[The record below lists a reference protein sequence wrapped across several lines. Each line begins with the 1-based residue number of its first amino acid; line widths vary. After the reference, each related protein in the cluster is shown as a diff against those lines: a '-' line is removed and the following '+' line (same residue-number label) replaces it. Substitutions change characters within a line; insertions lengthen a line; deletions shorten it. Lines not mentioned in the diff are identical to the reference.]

1 MSGWADLTMV
11 INATDFLYGGCTL
24 FFKDPITG
32 RCYELYDPLALS
44 GREANN
50 KVLTA
55 KPVRLNIY
63 SEYLDNCREVSM
75 KGARRA

>member
-1 MSGWADLTMV
+1 MNGWDDLIMV
-11 INATDFLYGGCTL
+11 LNDTDFFYGGYTL
-24 FFKDPITG
+24 FFKDSATG

-44 GREANN
+44 GRENNN

-55 KPVRLNIY
+55 KPVRLKTYN
-63 SEYLDNCREVSM
+63 EYLDNCREVSM